1 MTHDQN
7 FKNLILDYPRQAIA
21 LFAASEAQAIDTDAR
36 VTPVRQEQL
45 QERLGERF
53 RELDIPLLV
62 EWPDGRREAILFVIE
77 EETAPARFSVHRLAH
92 YCLDLSELLGTDRVV
107 PVVVFL
113 HSGDFAQRLSLHG
126 DARRYLDFRFL
137 AYALPRIPAREH
149 FDSAN
154 LVARLN
160 LPNMAYAP
168 EDKLEVYAHAMRG
181 LTTLEPDP
189 ERRLKYLDFIDIYA
203 ALDENERIVYR
214 QRYPEEVAEMTRF
227 AERFMEKGREEG
239 REEGIGQGEARVLLR
254 QLTLKF
260 GSVPDAVRSRVES
273 ADAETLLRW
282 SEQVLSA
289 DRVED
294 VVGTGRTSQDDPKA
308 SPRT

>member
-1 MTHDQN
+1 
-7 FKNLILDYPRQAIA
+7 
-21 LFAASEAQAIDTDAR
+21 
-36 VTPVRQEQL
+36 
-45 QERLGERF
+45 
-53 RELDIPLLV
+53 
-62 EWPDGRREAILFVIE
+62 
-77 EETAPARFSVHRLAH
+77 
-92 YCLDLSELLGTDRVV
+92 
-107 PVVVFL
+107 
-113 HSGDFAQRLSLHG
+113 LSLGG
-126 DARRYLDFRFL
+126 DATTYLDFRFL
-137 AYALPRIPAREH
+137 AYALPGIPAREH

-239 REEGIGQGEARVLLR
+239 REEGIGQGEARVLLHL
-254 QLTLKF
+254 LTLKF
-260 GSVPDAVRSRVES
+260 GSVPESVRSRVES

-294 VVGTGRTSQDDPKA
+294 VVGTGRTSQDDPNA